1 MPTGYIRDPLAPPPD
16 HIEYCRFKDG
26 TGKQKSRMELK
37 HTVDPFRVQA
47 VPAVYILSMFL
58 LCPPDTGEGYR
69 RSTLPT
75 RPLSSPFPDSVIVCS
90 VLTALKLTQHAFW
103 CIQLHSRCP

>member
-37 HTVDPFRVQA
+37 HTVDPFRAQA

-58 LCPPDTGEGYR
+58 LYK
-69 RSTLPT
+69 PT
-75 RPLSSPFPDSVIVCS
+75 RVVH
-90 VLTALKLTQHAFW
+90 LTQGRDTDAAPSQHG
-103 CIQLHSRCP
+103 L